1 MEKCIYYPDNR
12 TDVLL
17 DHRKPL
23 RERNLADERG
33 EEERTSGAKST
44 LSVAQGLTTRSVK
57 LP

>member
-1 MEKCIYYPDNR
+1 MEKCIYHPGNR

-33 EEERTSGAKST
+33 EEERTSGEEHLERGSRVNDT
-44 LSVAQGLTTRSVK
+44 FC
-57 LP
+57 